1 MAGAIYR
8 AEFIVT
14 ETPLAE
20 NPHKELS
27 TVVKG
32 ANPSA
37 IAGAGQSLGAVAKK
51 MLPKLGVAL
60 VASTFIKGGQFLYN
74 TVNAHQANSAMISGD
89 SVAYK
94 HLQNESTVVNNSIS
108 IGAAVVMGA
117 ATGASLGSVIPVVGT
132 AVGAIAGGLVAG
144 AGQAIQQALKIPE
157 YEENKRV
164 FKAGADI
171 ERVINNLD
179 RERFGTNARTYR

>member
-20 NPHKELS
+20 NPHKELAS
-27 TVVKG
+27 PVKG
-32 ANPSA
+32 ANPTA
-37 IAGAGQSLGAVAKK
+37 LAGNSQTIGAVAKK
-51 MLPKLGVAL
+51 MMPKLGVAI
-60 VASTFIKGGQFLYN
+60 VASTAIKAGQFIYN

-89 SVAYK
+89 SIAYK

-117 ATGASLGSVIPVVGT
+117 TTGAMLGSVVPGLGTVVGAAVGGGLA
-132 AVGAIAGGLVAG
+132 AVGAG
-144 AGQAIQQALKIPE
+144 IQQAMKIPE